1 MLPLDRARWQQ
12 TGEARGRRRTSTSHP
27 RDVGHCSKWARNT
40 DVGSVYVGDR
50 VRALAGGNIRVRQ
63 HVRSIGGSSVDLQ
76 QCSGERE
83 NVQGTLEMLGE
94 AMEPAGSLPN
104 ASRMEM

>member
-1 MLPLDRARWQQ
+1 MVPKAAGMLPLDRARWQQ

-40 DVGSVYVGDR
+40 DVGSVYVEDR
-50 VRALAGGNIRVRQ
+50 VRALAGGNIR
-63 HVRSIGGSSVDLQ
+63 
-76 QCSGERE
+76 CSGERE